1 MNLGAQLGPVSITK
15 LSPNWACQMSPI
27 HLVKFLLSG
36 CLSVRLSVSE
46 CVRRWICLCDYLC
59 LALTAC
65 LLQVGPWLSASTV
78 FLCLRLPMSVHLS
91 ERRIIF
97 PYNVR
102 PERGNLPWILVIFY

>member
-1 MNLGAQLGPVSITK
+1 
-15 LSPNWACQMSPI
+15 MSR
-27 HLVKFLLSG
+27 
-36 CLSVRLSVSE
+36 LSVRLSVSE

-102 PERGNLPWILVIFY
+102 PERGNLPWIFSDILLNAVIILLLTINGYETFKILKTEYVKLIS